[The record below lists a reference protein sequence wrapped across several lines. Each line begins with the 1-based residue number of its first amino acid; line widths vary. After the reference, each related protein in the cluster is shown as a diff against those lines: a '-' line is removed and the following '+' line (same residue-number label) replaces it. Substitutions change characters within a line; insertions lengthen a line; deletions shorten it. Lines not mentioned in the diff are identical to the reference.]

1 MPRSIEI
8 RAGWIGELKAAR
20 KAAGLSQ
27 AELGAKVGLPQ
38 SHISQIETGRIDIR
52 LTSLMEISRALGLE
66 PMAIPRTLVPA
77 VRSILRTHTHRE
89 PAIQP
94 AYALDDEASGG

>member
-1 MPRSIEI
+1 MRRSIDI

-27 AELGAKVGLPQ
+27 TELGAKVGLPQ

-52 LTSLMEISRALGLE
+52 LTSLIEIARALGLE
-66 PMAIPRTLVPA
+66 PMAIPRALVPA
-77 VRSILRTHTHRE
+77 VRSILRSHTHRE
-89 PAIQP
+89 PAIKP
-94 AYALDDEASGG
+94 AYALDDEVSGG

>member
-1 MPRSIEI
+1 MPRSIDI

-27 AELGAKVGLPQ
+27 TELGAKVGLPQ

-66 PMAIPRTLVPA
+66 PMAIPRALVPT
-77 VRSILRTHTHRE
+77 VQSILRAHTHRE
-89 PAIQP
+89 PAIKP
-94 AYALDDEASGG
+94 AYALDDEAGGG